1 MSTYY
6 NDNMGAEELREFLD
20 TAVALAKEVG
30 PAFKDGFWRKGQFA
44 SADDFATEGK
54 QGNIA
59 DCVTAVYCYIEMVLF
74 SRLREIYPHHKFV

>member
-6 NDNMGAEELREFLD
+6 NDNTGAEELRGFLD

-30 PAFKDGFWRKGQFA
+30 PAFKEGFWRKGQFA
-44 SADDFATEGK
+44 SADDFAAEGK

-59 DCVTAVYCYIEMVLF
+59 DCVVDFIST
-74 SRLREIYPHHKFV
+74 PW